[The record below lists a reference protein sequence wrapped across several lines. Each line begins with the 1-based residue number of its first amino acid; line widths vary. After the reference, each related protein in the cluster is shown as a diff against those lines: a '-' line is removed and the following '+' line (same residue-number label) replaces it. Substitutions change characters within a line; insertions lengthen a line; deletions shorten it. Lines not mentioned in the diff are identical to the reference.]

1 MSTILKALRR
11 LEEDTST
18 SETNT
23 DGALPATDPGAADEL
38 RGRLLAEES
47 VARAAAAAHGD
58 PDQRRRTIRL
68 ATVAVLIFGLGIGTY
83 SLTAGNGSDRFGS
96 VAPATPSTPA
106 IATTVP
112 TVPTVSAA
120 PPVAAAA
127 TTPAA
132 VPDAS
137 AATAY
142 AVPAVPSVAAVLA
155 VAPKITPP
163 SLESEA
169 LVEDEP
175 AGTAVN
181 EIPSESVSVQS
192 LSGTPAPTR
201 SAPAPTIAVGSDS
214 VRDGSTSASPSG
226 PRDPTRDQ
234 PDISEDPPTVAARQL
249 QPQLQFQPDPISGT
263 PEPEPSLSPIEPKE
277 VKRHERLELPDLT
290 IIRTAWHPIAERRTV
305 KIRLEKS
312 NELLTLR
319 EGDAVGGLVVKKI
332 SPSSVLFDAGDVE
345 IRHRI
350 GPQRSVD

>member
-96 VAPATPSTPA
+96 VAPATPATAA
-106 IATTVP
+106 IAT

-175 AGTAVN
+175 AGTAAN
-181 EIPSESVSVQS
+181 EIPAESVSVQS

-226 PRDPTRDQ
+226 PRDPTSDQ

-249 QPQLQFQPDPISGT
+249 QPQLQSQPDPISGT
-263 PEPEPSLSPIEPKE
+263 PEPEPSLSPFEPKE
-277 VKRHERLELPDLT
+277 VKRHDRLELPDLT